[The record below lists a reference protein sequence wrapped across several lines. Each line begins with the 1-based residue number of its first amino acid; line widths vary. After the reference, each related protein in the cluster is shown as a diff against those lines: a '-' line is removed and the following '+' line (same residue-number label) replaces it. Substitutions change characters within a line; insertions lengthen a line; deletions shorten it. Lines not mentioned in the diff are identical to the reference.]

1 MAAAART
8 RRAPAPAP
16 GTTRPPAGTPSR
28 RSPPRLISYLIYYYY
43 TFIFLLPFCLLLL
56 LLLLLLLVVLVA
68 TGRATLLALHL
79 VCHRS
84 ALQLIFDR
92 YYHLLLNHLH
102 HRTIHYFLEAT
113 DRALI
118 NLLIISCAIYK

>member
-43 TFIFLLPFCLLLL
+43 TFIFLLPFCLLL

>member
-56 LLLLLLLVVLVA
+56 LLLLLVVVLVA